1 MTDEPVSEAPP
12 PPPSPPPSGVVSP
25 DRSIMIA
32 LSYLWLLAF
41 IPLFFEKRDT
51 DVQWHAKHGLV
62 LFAAEFLGSMAL
74 GIVGLLS
81 GGLGCLLMPLAGFG
95 VLVLHVVCISKGLQG
110 ERFLIPNLSEYAD
123 KL

>member
-1 MTDEPVSEAPP
+1 M
-12 PPPSPPPSGVVSP
+12 VVL
-25 DRSIMIA
+25 A
-32 LSYLWLLAF
+32 YLWILALVPLLV
-41 IPLFFEKRDT
+41 EKD
-51 DVQWHAKHGLV
+51 DEEMQWHAKHGLV
-62 LFAAEFLGSMAL
+62 LFGAEFFGSMAL

-110 ERFLIPNLSEYAD
+110 ERFMIPNLSECAD